1 LPEDQAKELYDLWE
15 EFEAYET
22 PEAIYAHT
30 MDNFQPLMLNNATH
44 GRSWKEH
51 GVKLS
56 QMLKRNKKTGLG
68 SEAVWNYAYNI
79 IEENMRNGNIIR
91 DVEE

>member
-1 LPEDQAKELYDLWE
+1 
-15 EFEAYET
+15 
-22 PEAIYAHT
+22 
-30 MDNFQPLMLNNATH
+30 
-44 GRSWKEH
+44 
-51 GVKLS
+51 
-56 QMLKRNKKTGLG
+56 MLKRNKKTGLG